1 MKNATLLRFL
11 MAFSIPFTIHLVAA
25 EKANAGFEFFNSGFP
40 VASGS
45 TLKWTN
51 DTSVSA
57 NYATNYVDPS
67 APGWNGITPKVNLTK
82 GTATVY
88 NIKTYV
94 AAGTVASRN
103 ALTTP
108 YCAAGTLL
116 DCVEASQQGL
126 SPTPVPWTKVTIQ
139 IYDNIMT
146 QQQYNADQRKRTII
160 HEFGHALSMRH
171 NPDNVTPATAARPT
185 IMAPFL
191 GQFSQLSQLDK
202 DNLKSKWGQ

>member
-1 MKNATLLRFL
+1 MKSATLLRFL
-11 MAFSIPFTIHLVAA
+11 IAFSIPCAIHPVPT
-25 EKANAGFEFFNSGFP
+25 EKAYAGFEFWSSGFP
-40 VASGS
+40 IASGG

-51 DTSVSA
+51 DASVST
-57 NYATNYVDPS
+57 NYATNYVDP
-67 APGWNGITPKVNLTK
+67 AALGWNGITPKLKLAK
-82 GTATVY
+82 GTATVH

-94 AAGTVASRN
+94 APGVVASRN

-116 DCVEASQQGL
+116 NCVEASQQGN
-126 SPTPVPWTKVTIQ
+126 SPTPVPWTKVTIH

-146 QQQYNADQRKRTII
+146 GQQYNADQKKRTII
-160 HEFGHALSMRH
+160 HEFGHAISMRH
-171 NPDNVTPATAARPT
+171 NPDEVTPATASRPT

-191 GQFSQLSQLDK
+191 GQFTTLSQLDK